1 MTIFPHRQERSEHRS
16 LAASV
21 RSSLREWRR
30 FVIAIDGVDGAGKT
44 ELARYLS
51 WQLGM
56 PAVETDLFL
65 IPESGLTY
73 RQEDLAE
80 VVHGRL
86 RHDRPLIVEGVRILH
101 TLRNIGVKHDYLVW
115 VEQIG
120 YEGSF
125 GLRPDISGYMQSFN
139 PRSTANSVFSWQDPE
154 TN

>member
-1 MTIFPHRQERSEHRS
+1 HASYAPSLHDALPIF
-16 LAASV
+16 
-21 RSSLREWRR
+21 
-30 FVIAIDGVDGAGKT
+30 IAIDGVDGAGKT

-86 RHDRPLIVEGVRILH
+86 RHDRPLIVEGVRILRSEEH
-101 TLRNIGVKHDYLVW
+101 TSEL
-115 VEQIG
+115 
-120 YEGSF
+120 
-125 GLRPDISGYMQSFN
+125 QSREN
-139 PRSTANSVFSWQDPE
+139 L
-154 TN
+154 

>member
-1 MTIFPHRQERSEHRS
+1 
-16 LAASV
+16 
-21 RSSLREWRR
+21 
-30 FVIAIDGVDGAGKT
+30 VIAIDGVDGAGKT

-65 IPESGLTY
+65 IPESGLNY

-86 RHDRPLIVEGVRILH
+86 RNERPLIVEGVRILH
-101 TLRNIGVKHDYLVW
+101 TLRSIGVKQDYLVW

-120 YEGSF
+120 HEGSF
-125 GLRPDISGYMQSFN
+125 GLRPDISEYMRSFN
-139 PRSTANSVFSWQDPE
+139 PRSAADSVFSWQESDAS
-154 TN
+154 